1 MHPARQPPAILG
13 VVTTKAPRRTP
24 GWLLPLVADLVCVLV
39 FAAAGKS
46 SHEASDSE
54 WVVLAIVWPYAL
66 SVVLAHAGL
75 LLRGRLTRRV
85 WPEGVVVLAVTYV
98 LGTLLRA
105 ASGRGIAV
113 GFLVVAVVFLALT
126 MLGWRTILR
135 LVKPS

>member
-1 MHPARQPPAILG
+1 M
-13 VVTTKAPRRTP
+13 
-24 GWLLPLVADLVCVLV
+24 CVLV

-66 SVVLAHAGL
+66 SVVLAHTGL
-75 LLRGRLTRRV
+75 LLRRRPTRRV
-85 WPEGVVVLAVTYV
+85 WPEGVVVLAVTDV

-113 GFLVVAVVFLALT
+113 GFLVVSVVFLALT
-126 MLGWRTILR
+126 MLGWRTVLR